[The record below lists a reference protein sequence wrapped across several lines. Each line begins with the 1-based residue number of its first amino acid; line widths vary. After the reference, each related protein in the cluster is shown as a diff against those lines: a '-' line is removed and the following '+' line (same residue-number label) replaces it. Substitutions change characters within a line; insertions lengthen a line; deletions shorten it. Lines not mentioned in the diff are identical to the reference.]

1 MDVGIRMLSGKYF
14 KTLTLDGINYEK
26 ALSLYHGTKIRVRL
40 GCILKINWDFISVNI
55 FKMNVVILW

>member
-40 GCILKINWDFISVNI
+40 GCILKIN
-55 FKMNVVILW
+55 